1 MNRRHPIMVKLN
13 MKKIFALTALL
24 AMVVFGA
31 HAAGNNAAALLA
43 KVKSKIASS
52 PSVEA
57 TFSINGGEGP
67 VQGSATMAG
76 EKYFMTTPVLTVW
89 YDGRTQWTFLKS
101 SNEVS
106 ITEPEVA
113 DLMASTPFAILS
125 APADSYKLRML
136 SDSEGRKR
144 VELTPKSPLAGIEN
158 IVLFI
163 KPATSLPAAIVVRFD
178 DGRRVDVV
186 IDNIAAG
193 ASKPISA
200 FRYDAKRFPAQEV
213 IDLR

>member
-76 EKYFMTTPVLTVW
+76 E
-89 YDGRTQWTFLKS
+89 
-101 SNEVS
+101 N
-106 ITEPEVA
+106 
-113 DLMASTPFAILS
+113 
-125 APADSYKLRML
+125 
-136 SDSEGRKR
+136 
-144 VELTPKSPLAGIEN
+144 
-158 IVLFI
+158 
-163 KPATSLPAAIVVRFD
+163 TS
-178 DGRRVDVV
+178 
-186 IDNIAAG
+186 
-193 ASKPISA
+193 
-200 FRYDAKRFPAQEV
+200 
-213 IDLR
+213 